1 MASSLMASVIFK
13 TSLRLSV
20 SRLFYRTSPRLFEVS
35 PCWNCSTLHDTSHSM
50 HCHQC
55 NVLCAP
61 PSQTNFFELMQ
72 QPKHFEI
79 DLKKLAKIFK
89 QLQSQLHPDRYSTRE
104 EQELKHSEN
113 WSPLVNEAYSTLM
126 DPMRRAL
133 YLLEIFGNP
142 LLEGDQPVLDP
153 DFLMDIMEFNEEVD
167 EVISKEDIAD
177 LRDKIR
183 TELERLHNELKEEF
197 SQQNTGSAK
206 IVVAKMQ
213 YYHNL
218 RYKVKDK
225 ELELGIVD

>member
-1 MASSLMASVIFK
+1 
-13 TSLRLSV
+13 
-20 SRLFYRTSPRLFEVS
+20 
-35 PCWNCSTLHDTSHSM
+35 
-50 HCHQC
+50 
-55 NVLCAP
+55 
-61 PSQTNFFELMQ
+61 
-72 QPKHFEI
+72 
-79 DLKKLAKIFK
+79 
-89 QLQSQLHPDRYSTRE
+89 
-104 EQELKHSEN
+104 
-113 WSPLVNEAYSTLM
+113 M